1 VSHARFNSTAAC
13 DGGSRLQVSS
23 QPQVSPSQP
32 QVSPSQPPASPSQPQ
47 VSPSQPQVSPQLAQV
62 SSKSA
67 QVSPKSAQVS
77 PQSAPSQPK
86 SAPSQPKSAPSQP
99 QVSPLQTHATS
110 IGKVSSCQLMRF
122 PSARSAIANSCNLNW
137 QGELLPAHTISI
149 CKVSNCQLTPTLSD
163 RLTRITCLYTE
174 RGGAQSPKAASA
186 STRGG
191 DGRRVKAR
199 RQNCAMRDSKI

>member
-1 VSHARFNSTAAC
+1 MGPWAHGPNGSNGPNGPMGPWAHGPGSIQDRSRIDPGSIQHRSGIDPGSNLDRSWIDPGSIQDRSRPMDPWTASV
-13 DGGSRLQVSS
+13 GNMM
-23 QPQVSPSQP
+23 
-32 QVSPSQPPASPSQPQ
+32 
-47 VSPSQPQVSPQLAQV
+47 
-62 SSKSA
+62 
-67 QVSPKSAQVS
+67 
-77 PQSAPSQPK
+77 
-86 SAPSQPKSAPSQP
+86 
-99 QVSPLQTHATS
+99 QTHAIS

-191 DGRRVKAR
+191 DS
-199 RQNCAMRDSKI
+199 RDRKSVV